1 MRLRASSVVCFQ
13 NYIQRRLKLVPL
25 ILRLQRSGI
34 RARIDMLAV
43 SKSCD
48 SAKPL
53 IAISGSL
60 IDCNT
65 HMNSWI
71 EERQPCWLH
80 ILPSTRMISWATYC
94 FGCWYNP
101 VGLIPSWL
109 LMWLL
114 RLYWLHGFRRV
125 HIILLPSSRS
135 SCPYKFYVLIS
146 SWLLIWLN
154 EPHIVPD
161 FLMSLLASYRSS
173 CSYDLIGI
181 VLFYLPVW
189 PSCPPIVSLARLI
202 LLTSYC

>member
-1 MRLRASSVVCFQ
+1 MRLRASSVVCSL
-13 NYIQRRLKLVPL
+13 NYIQRCLKLVPL
-25 ILRLQRSGI
+25 LLRLQRTEV
-34 RARIDMLAV
+34 RARIVMLAV
-43 SKSCD
+43 PKSCD
-48 SAKPL
+48 SAKLL
-53 IAISGSL
+53 IAVSVSL
-60 IDCNT
+60 INCNT
-65 HMNSWI
+65 NMNCWFG
-71 EERQPCWLH
+71 ERQPCRLH
-80 ILPSTRMISWATYC
+80 ILLIAHMISWATYC
-94 FGCWYNP
+94 FGCSYNP
-101 VGLIPSWL
+101 VGLISSWL

-114 RLYWLHGFRRV
+114 RLYWLDSFIRV
-125 HIILLPSSRS
+125 HIIPSPSSRS

>member
-60 IDCNT
+60 INCNT

-94 FGCWYNP
+94 FGCSYNP
-101 VGLIPSWL
+101 VGLISSWL

-114 RLYWLHGFRRV
+114 RLYWLDSFIRV
-125 HIILLPSSRS
+125 HIIPLPSSRS
-135 SCPYKFYVLIS
+135 SCPYKSYVLLS
-146 SWLLIWLN
+146 SWLLIWLY
-154 EPHIVPD
+154 EPHINPKRPAVRGTATTLIPR
-161 FLMSLLASYRSS
+161 MSNFTTPKLKPWCCEA
-173 CSYDLIGI
+173 
-181 VLFYLPVW
+181 
-189 PSCPPIVSLARLI
+189 
-202 LLTSYC
+202 